1 MAHLHS
7 DEINLLHRDLKASNV
22 VVTTDELFRFCAK
35 ICDFGISSCNIFS
48 ASAKDDKH
56 YINNYL
62 TTHAPE
68 CLRTGNISHPKSE
81 VFAYGVILWE
91 MLTLMSPIFCND
103 AGKERSEDEVR
114 EFVKLGGRLPLPSDE
129 ELSTETQQCRDYVE
143 LIRMC
148 WRENLDD
155 RPTFEQV
162 ILYIESKLQTQ
173 SKFLIRNPSAHND
186 LTRNFKEFD
195 YFYDVKIPEPVEDS
209 SSDSSSDMDTKY
221 KQALQDIVV

>member
-1 MAHLHS
+1 
-7 DEINLLHRDLKASNV
+7 
-22 VVTTDELFRFCAK
+22 
-35 ICDFGISSCNIFS
+35 
-48 ASAKDDKH
+48 
-56 YINNYL
+56 
-62 TTHAPE
+62 
-68 CLRTGNISHPKSE
+68 
-81 VFAYGVILWE
+81 
-91 MLTLMSPIFCND
+91 MLTLVPPIFFND

-114 EFVKLGGRLPLPSDE
+114 EFVRSGGRLPLPSEE
-129 ELSTETQQCRDYVE
+129 ELSTETQQCRDYIE

-186 LTRNFKEFD
+186 LTRKFKEFD
-195 YFYDVKIPEPVEDS
+195 YFYDAKIPEPVEDS
-209 SSDSSSDMDTKY
+209 SSDSSSSDLDTKY